1 MDQRV
6 CGWSEQLALE
16 MFCGTKLT
24 EVMTAPLP
32 DVAKKGA
39 LALRGLGEIRK
50 FVSEH
55 DALVIGPGIGRHRE
69 TFELVRRLLDKL
81 DRPAL
86 IDADGLNA
94 LSGHTDG
101 LKNCPAPLVLSPH
114 PGEFKNLTGIA
125 VPDNYIEKADLIR
138 EVATDLGVVL
148 VLKGSPTIVGA
159 PDGICYFNQTGNS
172 GMASGG
178 SGDVLSGMIGSF
190 LAQGLKP
197 LEAALC
203 GVFLHG
209 LAGDLAAE
217 ELTERALLAGDIIDY
232 LSDAFEMLGL

>member
-1 MDQRV
+1 KVGCPKTVQPV
-6 CGWSEQLALE
+6 LAV
-16 MFCGTKLT
+16 KLT

-50 FVSEH
+50 YIGDH

-69 TFELVRRLLDKL
+69 TFELVRRLLEKL

-94 LSGHTDG
+94 LAGHTEYIKG
-101 LKNCPAPLVLSPH
+101 CPAPLVLTPH
-114 PGEFKNLTGIA
+114 PGEFRNLTGWTI
-125 VPDNYIEKADLIR
+125 PDNYLAKADIVR
-138 EVATDLGVVL
+138 DFTAEYKVVL

-159 PDGICYFNQTGNS
+159 PDGLCYFNQTGNS

-178 SGDVLSGMIGSF
+178 SGDVLSGMVGSF
-190 LAQGLKP
+190 LAQGLEP

-217 ELTERALLAGDIIDY
+217 ELTERALIAGDIIDY
-232 LSDAFEMLGL
+232 LPDAFEMLGL